1 MEYRNLGRTGVK
13 VAPLAL
19 GTDNI
24 LNPTPEKE
32 AQKMIL
38 RAIEAGINL
47 IDTSNSYMQG
57 EAERVIGQTLKES
70 GLREQVIVATKAH
83 YPTGPGPNDRGNS
96 RLHLMRACEDSLK
109 RLQTDHI
116 DLYQLHRPV
125 FDMPIDETL
134 AALTDL
140 VRQGKVRY
148 IGSSTAP
155 AWKVLEGILVSE
167 LKGYVRFVSEQP
179 PYNLLDRRIENELI
193 PMAQAYD
200 LALLPWSPLAM
211 GMLAGRYTDQ
221 ELRPE
226 GSRARLRG
234 GIYAERVSNRAVQ
247 MGNRFV
253 KLAREAGYDPAQLA
267 ILWVKDQPGITAPI
281 IGPKSLEQLEHLL
294 PVLEMSL
301 PEDIR
306 AACDGLVP
314 PGSAVAN
321 FHNSAPWMKMQLEVG

>member
-116 DLYQLHRPV
+116 DLYQQHRPV

-167 LKGYVRFVSEQP
+167 LKGYVRFISEQP

-234 GIYAERVSNRAVQ
+234 GIYAERVSDRAVQ